1 MKTFK
6 KVLASTLAAAMVV
19 TALPV
24 TPANAAAA
32 PKLSATKATLYTG
45 QSKTIKVTTPKA
57 WKSVKVK
64 ATTSK
69 KSVATV
75 KASKKKVTVK
85 AVKAGTAKVT
95 VKVTGKKSG
104 KAVKKTLKA
113 TITVKNP
120 SLTLTATSTEVAVG
134 AKETVKATVKPASTK
149 VEFSSSDET
158 IATVDATTGEVTGVK
173 AGEVTITAKAGK
185 TTKTV
190 KMAVKN
196 FILQSVKQT
205 KANTL
210 ETSIL
215 GTTKDIKT
223 TDVKITNTANQNV
236 IAVKSVTPDKAD
248 ATKVTL
254 ETFADMKDGAK
265 YTVELDGVAK
275 EFTATDGVVADVNV
289 TPVTIPANTKGT
301 EIKGQTIDKNGIVLD
316 EFKASEASTKS
327 AELTLS
333 TTQGYVDGDK
343 LVLPTVGNKGTAEVK
358 YHTYKFDANGT
369 EIGAYTKKV
378 DITAVAEDVVTT
390 NGFNMTFADTAKAPN
405 WDKDKTTNQLAIG
418 SSKSAYFKFVGSD
431 NKEITTYADYS
442 VVSSDDSILLLPK
455 TQLSNSSTP
464 VSATGIKE
472 GNVFVNVLDKDG
484 KVIKSLPVVV
494 TAAGKLTNA
503 TLGNTSLTISK
514 TATGVDNSVSV
525 KAVDQYNNDITGSTT
540 ITASGVNA
548 DADNAITANYDSTT
562 KTVKVSAKATAEN
575 GKTYTIKVEVKK
587 DNVTLNRYFTVKTV
601 ATETEVTKATDLRV
615 EVSGLTDGKVDMAVA
630 DDADAAKA
638 AKTVEVKVAAYD
650 KGAKIGYANVTDCKI
665 SDSSKQGVVSGAAV
679 SVVSCSANKVTKNLE
694 AGKSYTLTV
703 KAANKTFTTT
713 FSVVDTQSAVVTTKI
728 DSKTTSETIAN
739 NKDAIAN
746 VVAANVKF
754 SINGKDYKTLNA
766 SQITVND
773 GYKVVDNKAV
783 YVGTVNVSVENSNGI
798 SYPVTVNVN
807 TTFTAR

>member
-32 PKLSATKATLYTG
+32 PKLSTTKAAVYVG
-45 QSKTIKVTTPKA
+45 QSKTIKVTTPKT

-69 KSVATV
+69 KSVAKV
-75 KASKKKVTVK
+75 KVSKKKVTVK
-85 AVKAGTAKVT
+85 AVKAGKAKVT

-120 SLTLTATSTEVAVG
+120 SLTLKAASAVAVG

-149 VEFSSSDET
+149 VTFSSSDDA

-173 AGEVTITAKAGK
+173 TGEVTITAKAGK
-185 TTKTV
+185 TAKSV

-215 GTTKDIKT
+215 GATKNIKT

-248 ATKVTL
+248 ASKVTL

-316 EFKASEASTKS
+316 EFKVSEAGAKS

-358 YHTYKFDANGT
+358 YHTYKFDANGN

-378 DITAVAEDVVTT
+378 DITAVAEDVITT

-418 SSKSAYFKFVGSD
+418 SNKSAYFKFVGSD

-455 TQLSNSSTP
+455 TQLSGSSTP

-540 ITASGVNA
+540 INASGVND
-548 DADNAITANYDSTT
+548 DAKQAINATYDPAT
-562 KTVKVSAKATAEN
+562 KTVKVSATNAAD

-601 ATETEVTKATDLRV
+601 TTATDVTKATDLRV

-638 AKTVEVKVAAYD
+638 AKTVDVKVAAYD
-650 KGAKIGYANVTDCKI
+650 KGAKIGYANVTECKI
-665 SDSSKQGVVSGAAV
+665 SDSSKQSVVSGAAV
-679 SVVSCSANKVTKNLE
+679 SVVSCSAKKVTKNLE

-703 KAANKTFTTT
+703 KAAGKTFTTT
-713 FSVVDTQSAVVTTKI
+713 FSVVDTQSTTVTTKI
-728 DSKTTSETIAN
+728 DSKTTSEAISTD
-739 NKDAIAN
+739 KDAIAK

-754 SINGKDYKTLNA
+754 SINGKDYKTFNA
-766 SQITVND
+766 SEITVNN